1 MKQIILL
8 IAMSIFSSFSTSAQ
22 GLKGQP
28 IHKVLKITNVVFI
41 CKDTTSNYFK
51 IIDSLGKFYFTQ
63 NDKELVDLS
72 NYEFKGIN
80 EKKSYIYKL
89 KYLNIFDT
97 IISINSTINRS
108 NLVLNYIKGKQI
120 NNLENLTFSVFLS
133 KAESSNNKL
142 KQNRLILTY
151 FNPQKENDIV
161 GDFLTRNQ
169 HILIFS
175 IENNRISAKKIYFLS
190 NEKGEVNILGD
201 KVAIISKRDQKFIN
215 QFLVSISKDNVNL
228 SGNDKSYFIKLDSL
242 DTSKIL
248 FFNNFSKIEENNNK
262 AIHGDRLMDMINTKY
277 FNNSKKSNS
286 SKKAS
291 QDN

>member
-142 KQNRLILTY
+142 EQNRLILTY

-190 NEKGEVNILGD
+190 NDKGEVNILGD

-215 QFLVSISKDNVNL
+215 QFLISISKDNVNL

>member
-248 FFNNFSKIEENNNK
+248 FFNNFSKIEDNNNK

>member
-142 KQNRLILTY
+142 EQNRLILTY

-190 NEKGEVNILGD
+190 NDKGEVNILGD